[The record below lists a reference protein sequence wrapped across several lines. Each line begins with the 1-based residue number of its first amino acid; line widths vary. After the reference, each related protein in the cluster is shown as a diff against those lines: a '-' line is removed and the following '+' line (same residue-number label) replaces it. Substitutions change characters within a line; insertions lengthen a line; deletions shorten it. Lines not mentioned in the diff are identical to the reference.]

1 MLKFLGPATRKSRA
15 VAQTKMRSIIEHRDI
30 SFPEQAG
37 NGSERAAES
46 AVEKHRIFAA
56 EEGCDFSL
64 QFAVEIGH
72 AGKHGRAAGAETV
85 SR

>member
-1 MLKFLGPATRKSRA
+1 
-15 VAQTKMRSIIEHRDI
+15 MRSIVEHRDI
-30 SFPEQAG
+30 GFPEQTG

-46 AVEKHRIFAA
+46 AVEEHRIFTA
-56 EEGCDFSL
+56 EEGRDFSL

-72 AGKHGRAAGAETV
+72 AGKHGRTAGSETV